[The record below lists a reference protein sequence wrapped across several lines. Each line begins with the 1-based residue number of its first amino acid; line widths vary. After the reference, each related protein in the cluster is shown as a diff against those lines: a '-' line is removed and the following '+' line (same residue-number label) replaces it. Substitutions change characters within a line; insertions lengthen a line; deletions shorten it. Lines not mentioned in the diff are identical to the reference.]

1 MKAIMDPEFNK
12 TVRLDKKQAGKIVEQ
27 HLGYIKGAIQH
38 KIAIY
43 DPLDFKTTYQKFINR
58 LQEEEFLVLR
68 EIPAGGNVE
77 NILDDLIK
85 NFLIENAYYALAEK
99 YIQGIIM
106 NKLSSSDPNDIRVLE
121 IGDFIREKLEQE
133 GLKKLKSFQEKS
145 KFKTFLV
152 TAVTRLLIDAW
163 RQKGSIEENVI
174 KYGPEFDAFF
184 DPPVDD
190 PLKKLIKL
198 EDENFKEKAAA
209 FLPRILD
216 KLDYNEKLALK
227 LKYEKDMKLSAIA
240 RTLGYTRFKAG
251 LFIKQLEWRIF
262 REISAE
268 LKKGGHHGTP
278 GR

>member
-1 MKAIMDPEFNK
+1 
-12 TVRLDKKQAGKIVEQ
+12 
-27 HLGYIKGAIQH
+27 
-38 KIAIY
+38 
-43 DPLDFKTTYQKFINR
+43 
-58 LQEEEFLVLR
+58 
-68 EIPAGGNVE
+68 
-77 NILDDLIK
+77 
-85 NFLIENAYYALAEK
+85 
-99 YIQGIIM
+99 
-106 NKLSSSDPNDIRVLE
+106 
-121 IGDFIREKLEQE
+121 IREKLEQE

-163 RQKGSIEENVI
+163 RQKGSIEEKVI
-174 KYGPEFDAFF
+174 KYGPEFDALF

-198 EDENFKEKAAA
+198 EDENFKNKAAA

-240 RTLGYTRFKAG
+240 RTLGYTRFKTG

>member
-43 DPLDFKTTYQKFINR
+43 DPLDFKTTYQKFISR

-99 YIQGIIM
+99 YIQRIIM
-106 NKLSSSDPNDIRVLE
+106 NKLSSADPNDIRVLE
-121 IGDFIREKLEQE
+121 TGDFIREKLEQE